1 MSAFTSDDEVLAYL
15 KSSGMPVSGDWEIVS
30 EDNGEPPMYEAP
42 LRMSG
47 GKEAKGLARV
57 AISGDYAISL
67 IFW

>member
-1 MSAFTSDDEVLAYL
+1 M
-15 KSSGMPVSGDWEIVS
+15 SGDWEIVS